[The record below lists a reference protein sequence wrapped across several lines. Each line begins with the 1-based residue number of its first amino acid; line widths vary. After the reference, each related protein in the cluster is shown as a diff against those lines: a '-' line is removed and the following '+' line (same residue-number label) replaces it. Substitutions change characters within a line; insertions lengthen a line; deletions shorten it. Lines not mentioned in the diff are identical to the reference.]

1 MRTLANIDTWYEEV
15 FTKAKLDAE
24 ARGVE
29 RANRRIALNMLREN
43 IPLERIAELMDLTTA
58 EIERLSSLPAE

>member
-1 MRTLANIDTWYEEV
+1 MRTLAEVDAWYDEV
-15 FTKAKLDAE
+15 MTRAELEGE

-29 RANRRIALNMLREN
+29 RANRRIVLNMLREN
-43 IPLERIAELMDLTTA
+43 IPLETIAELMDLTTE

>member
-1 MRTLANIDTWYEEV
+1 MRTLADIDDWYEEL

-29 RANRRIALNMLREN
+29 RANRRIVLNMRREN
-43 IPLERIAELMDLTTA
+43 IPLETIAELMDLTIE
-58 EIERLSSLPAE
+58 EIEQLSSLPAE